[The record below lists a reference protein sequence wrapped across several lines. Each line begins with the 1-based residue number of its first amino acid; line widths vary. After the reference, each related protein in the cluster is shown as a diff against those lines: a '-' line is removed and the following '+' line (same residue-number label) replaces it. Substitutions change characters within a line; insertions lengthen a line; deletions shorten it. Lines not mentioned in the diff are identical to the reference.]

1 MGRGNQHIE
10 KPGSAGDSLAVKTA
24 ASSLDSLRE
33 TLTVFQIPSYRYSIL
48 HDKDGALCLTYDG
61 GKWLTYASE
70 RGSKS
75 GIKFFTDV
83 EEACFDLMRAMVL
96 TDEDYA
102 KMKEVYLNCL
112 GKNRSTPY

>member
-10 KPGSAGDSLAVKTA
+10 KPGSAGDNLAVKTA

-75 GIKFFTDV
+75 GIKLFAGV
-83 EEACFDLMRAMVL
+83 EEACFNLMRAMVL
-96 TDEDYA
+96 TDEDYS
-102 KMKEVYLNCL
+102 KMREVYLTCP
-112 GKNRSTPY
+112 GKNRNPPH